1 MITNRRNRIIRTLS
15 LGLMSGT
22 MMSALFMA
30 TPAHAG
36 FNWTPPPAPPKAAPP
51 PASGPDMSSAPL
63 APVEAETTAVAPAAT
78 AASAKVSEPPAENI
92 SWTPASSAS
101 PAPAE
106 MPASAPPA
114 ESASYKEVK
123 GFGKDIPLAM
133 AMNQIV
139 PSDYSYSFAPEINP
153 GTSINWQ
160 GDRPWN
166 VVLNDAL
173 APAGLVA
180 VINNNSVRIQPTP
193 GGVSTPIPAAPATAA
208 SNVAQHYT
216 AEQLAAIGMNSGN
229 DNLHYERHKPRDRR
243 GLTADQVSGVDSK
256 AVAVETAAGSAPP
269 PPGDM
274 MAAGTVSHAESEPM
288 QLTGNAGQPAAV
300 QNTAPPLMTAPADIH
315 TVSTWQASRGQSLHD
330 TLSAWCGQS
339 GVNLIWQTNRDYKL
353 PQAMDTKGTFT
364 DAVRDLLTAY
374 NNSRPRPVG
383 QLHPNLPKGPP
394 VLVIQNETGV

>member
-1 MITNRRNRIIRTLS
+1 MITNGRNRTIRTLS
-15 LGLMSGT
+15 LGLMAGT

-36 FNWTPPPAPPKAAPP
+36 FNWTPAPAPPKAAASA
-51 PASGPDMSSAPL
+51 ASGSDIASAPL
-63 APVEAETTAVAPAAT
+63 TPVEADSTAQAPISAKISSASSAESINWAPATPPAAMPAAT
-78 AASAKVSEPPAENI
+78 P
-92 SWTPASSAS
+92 
-101 PAPAE
+101 
-106 MPASAPPA
+106 PPA

-139 PSDYSYSFAPEINP
+139 PSDYAYSFAPEINP

-180 VINNNSVRIQPTP
+180 VIDNNSVRIQPA
-193 GGVSTPIPAAPATAA
+193 SDISAPAAPAPAA
-208 SNVAQHYT
+208 SNAAAHYT

-229 DNLHYERHKPRDRR
+229 DNLHYQRHQPRDRR
-243 GLTADQVSGVDSK
+243 GLTADQASGVDSK
-256 AVAVETAAGSAPP
+256 AVAAQTEAGSAPP
-269 PPGDM
+269 PPGDI
-274 MAAGTVSHAESEPM
+274 ASGAGSVSRAESEPM
-288 QLTGNAGQPAAV
+288 PLTGNTDQPAPAV
-300 QNTAPPLMTAPADIH
+300 QITASPISTAPADIH
-315 TVSTWQASRGQSLHD
+315 TVSTWQAARGQSLHD

-339 GVNLIWQTNRDYKL
+339 GVNLIWQTNKDYKL
-353 PQAMDTKGTFT
+353 PQTMDTKGTFT
-364 DAVRDLLTAY
+364 DAVRDLLMVY
-374 NNSRPRPVG
+374 NNSKPRPVG

-394 VLVIQNETGV
+394 VLVIQNEAGV